1 MTYVIDAE
9 GVVRHIVDAPR
20 DFNSHPEG
28 ALEFIKSMQ
37 SST

>member
-9 GVVRHIVDAPR
+9 GIVRHIIDSPR

-28 ALEFIKSMQ
+28 ALEFIKAM
-37 SST
+37 